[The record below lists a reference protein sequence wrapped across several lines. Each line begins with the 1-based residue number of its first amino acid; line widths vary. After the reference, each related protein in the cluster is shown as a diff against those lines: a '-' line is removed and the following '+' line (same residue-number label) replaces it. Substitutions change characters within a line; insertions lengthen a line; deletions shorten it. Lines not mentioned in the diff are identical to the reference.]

1 MDKYDKIRILNS
13 QIISKNTT
21 FFGKEGSTGYLSVRQ
36 AQTNLKPRCEC

>member
-21 FFGKEGSTGYLSVRQ
+21 FLEKRVAQVTLVSDKHRQ
-36 AQTNLKPRCEC
+36 I